1 MNALRIL
8 GEKSNEIINSGARRA
23 KLHNYTK

>member
-23 KLHNYTK
+23 KPHNYTK